1 MCGAGG
7 GPDGWQDS
15 GVAVLGLG
23 GSDCEVLH
31 DSWLGQPMNSL
42 SSLAYV
48 VAGAV
53 VARNRGPAAPAAALV
68 AVGLGSLLYHGPMP
82 AVAELAHDA
91 SVVALLVALV
101 HAVWRYRVARPPA
114 LAVIAAAAGITINLL
129 TRTGAPLCRPGSL
142 LQGHAAW
149 HVLTAFVWAVWLGRP
164 CASRRF

>member
-1 MCGAGG
+1 
-7 GPDGWQDS
+7 
-15 GVAVLGLG
+15 
-23 GSDCEVLH
+23 
-31 DSWLGQPMNSL
+31 
-42 SSLAYV
+42 
-48 VAGAV
+48 
-53 VARNRGPAAPAAALV
+53 
-68 AVGLGSLLYHGPMP
+68 MP
-82 AVAELAHDA
+82 AVAELVHDA

-149 HVLTAFVWAVWLGRP
+149 HVLTALVCAVWLGRP